1 MTGLSR
7 RARAA
12 VLAGPALALL
22 TLLAPR
28 SARAEH
34 STTECTAA
42 AESAQLLRNAG
53 KLVQARAQ
61 LLVCMKSCPRLVQND
76 CGQWLHDVDARIAS
90 VVVRATDARGQDV
103 SNVRVSMDGTVL
115 MSRLDGLAAQV
126 DPGVHRFVFE
136 REGNPTVVEDVTI
149 REGEKARTITV
160 KLPDPPKAKVEVAPP
175 PPRPLFP
182 TSSIVLGAVGLAGM
196 GVFTAYHLSAS
207 SDLDSMRAECAPNCP
222 SEAVDTL
229 DQKIFVSNVALGV
242 GASAL
247 AGAILVFL
255 FEGGWRTP
263 AGPTTTTGATPR
275 PFVVRF

>member
-1 MTGLSR
+1 MK
-7 RARAA
+7 RARARGA
-12 VLAGPALALL
+12 SALAVVVA
-22 TLLAPR
+22 LLAPR
-28 SARAEH
+28 VARAEH
-34 STTECTAA
+34 STNECTAA

-53 KLVQARAQ
+53 KLVQSRAQ
-61 LLVCMKSCPRLVQND
+61 LLVCMKTCPRIVQND

-149 REGEKARTITV
+149 REGEKARTIAV
-160 KLPDPPKAKVEVAPP
+160 KLPDPPKAHVEVAPTP
-175 PPRPLFP
+175 ARPLFP
-182 TSSIVLGAVGLAGM
+182 VSSIVLGVVGVAGM
-196 GVFTAYHLSAS
+196 GVFTAYHVSAS
-207 SDLDSMRAECAPNCP
+207 SDLDAMRAECAPNCP
-222 SEAVDTL
+222 PGAVDTL

-255 FEGGWRTP
+255 FDGGWRTSSSP
-263 AGPTTTTGATPR
+263 APTSGSARR